1 MTEGIRIGTPSC
13 ICPPAQCTDL
23 YGIGTR
29 GRGRCAELSY
39 YHVSVNC
46 GASVRTGT
54 CATLELR
61 DLLRS
66 GATSHLTGTTQ
77 LTEGPRSQQ
86 VPDLKSR
93 GGYPYNNLVFGE
105 IRDHGEVQGSLNF
118 KTPYSVPVCK
128 YVYGTARPG
137 F

>member
-1 MTEGIRIGTPSC
+1 MKRIAWSSNRESASWGLFD
-13 ICPPAQCTDL
+13 PA
-23 YGIGTR
+23 
-29 GRGRCAELSY
+29 
-39 YHVSVNC
+39 
-46 GASVRTGT
+46 GT
-54 CATLELR
+54 CATFELR

-128 YVYGTARPG
+128 YVYGTAHPG

>member
-1 MTEGIRIGTPSC
+1 MTSNPGANLSV
-13 ICPPAQCTDL
+13 
-23 YGIGTR
+23 TR
-29 GRGRCAELSY
+29 EISLSDGSSTSD
-39 YHVSVNC
+39 VC
-46 GASVRTGT
+46 T
-54 CATLELR
+54 CATFEIG

-66 GATSHLTGTTQ
+66 GSTSHLTGTTQ

-128 YVYGTARPG
+128 YVYGTAHPG

>member
-1 MTEGIRIGTPSC
+1 MQYS
-13 ICPPAQCTDL
+13 
-23 YGIGTR
+23 
-29 GRGRCAELSY
+29 
-39 YHVSVNC
+39 
-46 GASVRTGT
+46 T
-54 CATLELR
+54 CATFELR

-128 YVYGTARPG
+128 YVYGTMAWASPIMPALLFG
-137 F
+137 IIALFEHNA